1 MKETTVYRTWDEPM
15 ACMAVDLLQ
24 GMGLHA
30 RMVAEMSRS
39 IYPMTMDGLGEIWI
53 VVPEDEVEQ
62 ALEILEVRFS
72 EKGTIEGYSEDE
84 FGREDFG
91 DEEAEKT

>member
-1 MKETTVYRTWDEPM
+1 MKEITVYRTWDEPM
-15 ACMAVDLLQ
+15 ACMAVDLLK
-24 GMGLHA
+24 GAGLHA
-30 RMVAEMSRS
+30 RLVAEMSRS

-53 VVPEDEVEQ
+53 VVPEEE
-62 ALEILEVRFS
+62 AEKATEILEVRFS

-91 DEEAEKT
+91 EEEKE